1 MKKFFAILLGIV
13 DVFCVGLIFY
23 LMLSNLSGTPAQI
36 FLPILPPTLVA
47 FLAAALIGALTGRNL
62 PPNPRRKP
70 RASAAATP
78 DPSVTS
84 LPFFSPPAAQKQ
96 RGVIF
101 PLWKGGPHE
110 TSLSHIPLRLDTGL
124 LLDGLLHFAFL
135 FQRISAGPRIL
146 QHPDRPAA
154 WLVRPFG
161 PPCCNPLWGPGRTT

>member
-47 FLAAALIGALTGRNL
+47 FLAAALIGRLTGPGIFRL
-62 PPNPRRKP
+62 NPRRKP

-84 LPFFSPPAAQKQ
+84 LPF
-96 RGVIF
+96 
-101 PLWKGGPHE
+101 
-110 TSLSHIPLRLDTGL
+110 SLPPLRRNSG
-124 LLDGLLHFAFL
+124 G
-135 FQRISAGPRIL
+135 
-146 QHPDRPAA
+146 
-154 WLVRPFG
+154 
-161 PPCCNPLWGPGRTT
+161 